1 MCGRY
6 YLADVKNMRER
17 FGVKDILE
25 WLISRYNIAP
35 SQEVP
40 AIIADPLAERKLVR
54 FKWGLKPYWARDRA
68 MASGMINARA
78 ETVDTKPSFKNSF
91 RRRRCLIPANGF
103 YEWQKEGQRKIPYC
117 IGLTGWDLFAFAG
130 LWDSWVSAAGEKYES
145 CAIITTKANPL
156 VAQIHDRMP
165 VILSRESEAMW
176 LDGSI
181 ASMEPLKEL
190 LKPYPAEQM
199 TLYEVSPRVNSPK
212 NDEPGLLNPTK
223 NP

>member
-25 WLISRYNIAP
+25 WIISRYNIAP

-40 AIIADPLAERKLVR
+40 AIITDPLAKRKLVR
-54 FKWGLKPYWARDRA
+54 FRWGLKPYWARDRA
-68 MASGMINARA
+68 MAAGMINVRA
-78 ETVDTKPSFKNSF
+78 ETVDTKPSFRNSF

-103 YEWQKEGQRKIPYC
+103 YEWQKVGQKKVPFR

-130 LWDSWVSAAGEKYES
+130 LWDSWVSSAGEKYES
-145 CAIITTKANPL
+145 CAIITTTANPL
-156 VAQIHDRMP
+156 VAQVHDRMP
-165 VILSRESEAMW
+165 VILPRESEGTW

-181 ASMEPLKEL
+181 TDMGLLKEL
-190 LKPYPAEQM
+190 LKPYPADQM

-212 NDEPGLLNPTK
+212 NDGPGLLDRATN
-223 NP
+223 

>member
-6 YLADVKNMRER
+6 YLADVQNMRER

-54 FKWGLKPYWARDRA
+54 FRWGLKPYWARDRA
-68 MASGMINARA
+68 MAGGMINARA
-78 ETVDTKPSFKNSF
+78 ETLDTKPSFKNSF

-103 YEWQKEGQRKIPYC
+103 YEWQKEGQKKIPYC
-117 IGLTGWDLFAFAG
+117 IGLAGWDLFAFAG
-130 LWDSWVSAAGEKYES
+130 LWDSWVSSAGEKYES

-156 VAQIHDRMP
+156 VAQVHDRMP
-165 VILSRESEAMW
+165 VILSRESEDIW

-181 ASMEPLKEL
+181 THMGHLKEL

-212 NDEPGLLNPTK
+212 NDEPGLLVPTK